1 MELRDL
7 IIRIAE
13 NLIDNPDIRGAVILD
28 VDEYFESQNDKYFP
42 NILKKTSKD
51 FHEWMVKENWYKH
64 SSGEYYYRNFK
75 DFSKWPPDET
85 STFDEL
91 YNEFNES

>member
-1 MELRDL
+1 MFFMVYK
-7 IIRIAE
+7 IFSE
-13 NLIDNPDIRGAVILD
+13 NLIDDPDIRTAVIID
-28 VDEYFESQNDKYFP
+28 VDEYFKSQNDKPFM
-42 NILKKTSKD
+42 LKKMCKD

-85 STFDEL
+85 STIDEL
-91 YNEFNES
+91 YDKFTEL